1 MDTSGA
7 PLNFVLDIDN
17 GFVLGT
23 EAVLHITETCGLS
36 GNGDIVYFC
45 IVY

>member
-7 PLNFVLDIDN
+7 TLNFVLDIDN

-23 EAVLHITETCGLS
+23 EAVLLRRPCGLS
-36 GNGDIVYFC
+36 GNDDIVYFC